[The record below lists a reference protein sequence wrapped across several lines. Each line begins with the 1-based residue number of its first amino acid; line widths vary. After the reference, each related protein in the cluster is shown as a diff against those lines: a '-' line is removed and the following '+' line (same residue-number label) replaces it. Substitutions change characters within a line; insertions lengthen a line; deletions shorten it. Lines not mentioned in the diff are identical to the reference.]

1 MCLIR
6 AYICVRIWALMW
18 VGRGRQDALHAP
30 HALYAFMCVC
40 VRILGYA
47 LMCVCVYYE
56 DARMHCPY
64 VCVCVYYEDARM
76 HGPYVCV
83 CVPGGRTDA
92 LFAHD
97 RRHALGRIGGKDQ
110 RLGGKDPKPQDPSFP
125 RVR

>member
-40 VRILGYA
+40 VCILGYA
-47 LMCVCVYYE
+47 RMCVCVYYE
-56 DARMHCPY
+56 DARMHC
-64 VCVCVYYEDARM
+64 
-76 HGPYVCV
+76 PYVCV